1 MDIEHSHSEQGISL
15 RLAQDNKPN
24 YIRDWVYGGIDG
36 TVTTFAVVAGVVGAQ
51 LSTNII
57 IILGIANL
65 IADGLSMAAG
75 NYSATKTEIDDR
87 ERIREVERRHIR
99 DTPEGEREEI
109 RQILSG
115 KGLTGYAL
123 DEAVASISS
132 DEKTW
137 IDFMLNEE
145 YGLAA
150 TLRTPMRSAIVTL
163 LAFIVCGAVPLE
175 PFILNG
181 GDVFTVSLIMS
192 GLVFFLIGTVK
203 SRWSLAAW
211 WRSGIETLVIGMA
224 AASCAYIVG
233 YFLRG
238 LA

>member
-1 MDIEHSHSEQGISL
+1 MDIEHSHSQQEISL
-15 RLAQDNKPN
+15 RLARDNKPN

-51 LSTNII
+51 LSANII

-65 IADGLSMAAG
+65 LADGLSMAAG
-75 NYSATKTEIDDR
+75 NYSATKTEVDDR

-163 LAFIVCGAVPLE
+163 LAFIVCGAVPLV
-175 PFILNG
+175 PFIVTG
-181 GDVFTVSLIMS
+181 GDVFTVSLFMS

-203 SRWSLAAW
+203 SRWALATW
-211 WRSGIETLVIGMA
+211 WRSGVETLIIGMA

-233 YFLRG
+233 YLRRG

>member
-1 MDIEHSHSEQGISL
+1 MDIEHSHSKQEIGL
-15 RLAQDNKPN
+15 RLAQDKKPN

-51 LSTNII
+51 LSANII

-65 IADGLSMAAG
+65 LADGLSMAAG
-75 NYSATKTEIDDR
+75 NYSATKTEVDDR

-109 RQILSG
+109 RQILSN
-115 KGLTGYAL
+115 KGLTGDAL

-150 TLRTPMRSAIVTL
+150 TLRAPKKSAIATF
-163 LAFIVCGAVPLE
+163 LAFVICGAVPLA
-175 PFILNG
+175 PFIVNG
-181 GDVFTVSLIMS
+181 GDVFTVSLVMS
-192 GLVFFLIGTVK
+192 GLVFFIIGTVK